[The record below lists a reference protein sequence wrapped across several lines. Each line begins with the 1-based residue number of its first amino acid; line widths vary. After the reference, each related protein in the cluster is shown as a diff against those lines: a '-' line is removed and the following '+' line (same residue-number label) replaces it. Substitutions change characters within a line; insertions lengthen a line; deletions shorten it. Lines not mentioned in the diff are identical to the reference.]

1 MDESSYSTGYKN
13 AMDETLNPIA
23 STEPKITDSDVK
35 NSIVEINNIDEKKD
49 SSHFVDRAADLFEQQ
64 EAQE

>member
-23 STEPKITDSDVK
+23 STESKITDSDVK
-35 NSIVEINNIDEKKD
+35 NSIAEINNIDEK
-49 SSHFVDRAADLFEQQ
+49 SHFVDRAADLFEQQ